1 MKKPITLLALAFFS
15 FSLYLNFFA
24 KTYST
29 EPINYVQ
36 KRISTTDVAQKQDV
50 NNADNQTALAQKES
64 ARKEEELA
72 AKGMNKK

>member
-1 MKKPITLLALAFFS
+1 MKKPITLLALAFFC

-29 EPINYVQ
+29 EPVNYVQ
-36 KRISTTDVAQKQDV
+36 KRVHTDEMAQKQDV
-50 NNADNQTALAQKES
+50 NTDNSSVLAQKEV

>member
-1 MKKPITLLALAFFS
+1 MKKPVTLLALAFFT

-29 EPINYVQ
+29 EPVNYVQ
-36 KRISTTDVAQKQDV
+36 KKVNGAEVTAKQDV
-50 NNADNQTALAQKES
+50 NSSTDQTASVQKES

>member
-1 MKKPITLLALAFFS
+1 MKKPVTLLALAFFT

-29 EPINYVQ
+29 EPVNYVQ
-36 KRISTTDVAQKQDV
+36 KKMSSAEVTAKQEVNSSTD
-50 NNADNQTALAQKES
+50 QTASVQKES

>member
-1 MKKPITLLALAFFS
+1 MKKPVTLLALAFFS

-29 EPINYVQ
+29 EPVNYVQ
-36 KRISTTDVAQKQDV
+36 KKISTSSVASNTEV
-50 NNADNQTALAQKES
+50 NNAENTTAAVQKDA

>member
-1 MKKPITLLALAFFS
+1 MKKPVTLLALAFFS

-29 EPINYVQ
+29 EPVNYVQ
-36 KRISTTDVAQKQDV
+36 KKVNSSDIAAKQDEI
-50 NNADNQTALAQKES
+50 NTASQTAVAQKES

>member
-1 MKKPITLLALAFFS
+1 MKKPITLLALAFFC

-29 EPINYVQ
+29 EPVNYVQ
-36 KRISTTDVAQKQDV
+36 KKINTSDVADKQDV
-50 NNADNQTALAQKES
+50 NNTDNQTVLAQKES

>member
-29 EPINYVQ
+29 EPVNYVQ
-36 KRISTTDVAQKQDV
+36 KKINTSDVAVKQDV
-50 NNADNQTALAQKES
+50 NNADKQTVLAQKES

>member
-1 MKKPITLLALAFFS
+1 MKKPITLLALAFFC

-29 EPINYVQ
+29 EPVNYVQ
-36 KRISTTDVAQKQDV
+36 KKINTPDVVAKQDV
-50 NNADNQTALAQKES
+50 SNTDNQTVMAQKES

>member
-29 EPINYVQ
+29 EPVNYVQ
-36 KRISTTDVAQKQDV
+36 KKVSSLSVATTEDVK
-50 NNADNQTALAQKES
+50 ADNKTALVQKEA
-64 ARKEEELA
+64 ARKEDELV

>member
-1 MKKPITLLALAFFS
+1 MKKPITLLALAFFC

-29 EPINYVQ
+29 EPVNYVQ
-36 KRISTTDVAQKQDV
+36 KKV
-50 NNADNQTALAQKES
+50 NNSSVAANEEVNKADNAAALVQKES

>member
-1 MKKPITLLALAFFS
+1 MKKPVTLLALAFFS

-29 EPINYVQ
+29 EPVNYVQ
-36 KRISTTDVAQKQDV
+36 KKISNTDVAEKQDV
-50 NNADNQTALAQKES
+50 SNAESQTAIAQKES